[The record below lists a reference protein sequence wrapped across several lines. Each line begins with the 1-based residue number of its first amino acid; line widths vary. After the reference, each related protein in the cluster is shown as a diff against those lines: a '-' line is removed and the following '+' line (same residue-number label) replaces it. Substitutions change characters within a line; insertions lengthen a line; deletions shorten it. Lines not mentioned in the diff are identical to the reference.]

1 MRTGAIAREHAPEM
15 DAAAAIACSILSRRP
30 QLLARL
36 RRPKNLAG
44 EIRRAANRTY
54 ARAAVTRLEVRT
66 TGVERGDRARRLVAR
81 VAFAYGRR
89 AIVVD
94 ARLKPTF
101 LRTLTSR
108 TKTF

>member
-1 MRTGAIAREHAPEM
+1 MFDPFPTST
-15 DAAAAIACSILSRRP
+15 AAGETFR
-30 QLLARL
+30 RL

-66 TGVERGDRARRLVAR
+66 TGVERGVRARRLVAR

-108 TKTF
+108 IFDRK